1 MDIERLGA
9 AVRSARLRQALT
21 QQQLATAC
29 GLSRMTVSQVESGSF
44 SDLGIRKLDR
54 LLARLGLDLVI
65 VGASAGATDR
75 SRQTD
80 LVAPARGVSA
90 TSKIGRL
97 LAQRAM
103 TRRKQA
109 EALARS
115 TLARLHALGVEA
127 RLIGSLAS
135 GRFRQDSDV
144 DYLIENAGRLSEA
157 GIVAE
162 IERSMKGFP
171 FDAIFL
177 DRVAPNVR
185 PFILREGRHGSSAV
199 RQT

>member
-1 MDIERLGA
+1 M
-9 AVRSARLRQALT
+9 RQALT

-75 SRQTD
+75 SRRAD

-90 TSKIGRL
+90 ASRIGRL
-97 LAQRAM
+97 LARRAM
-103 TRRKQA
+103 TRRIEA

-171 FDAIFL
+171 FDVIFP
-177 DRVAPNVR
+177 DRVAPDVR
-185 PFILREGRHGSSAV
+185 PVIVREGRHGSSSV

>member
-1 MDIERLGA
+1 MNLERLGA
-9 AVRSARLRQALT
+9 AVRSARLRQGLT

-54 LLARLGLDLVI
+54 LLAHLGLDLVI
-65 VGASAGATDR
+65 VRASAGAADR
-75 SRQTD
+75 SRQAD

-90 TSKIGRL
+90 SSKIGRL
-97 LAQRAM
+97 LARRAM
-103 TRRKQA
+103 TRRKRA
-109 EALARS
+109 EGLARS

-127 RLIGSLAS
+127 RLVGSLAS
-135 GRFRQDSDV
+135 GRFRPDSDV
-144 DYLIENAGRLSEA
+144 DYLIENAGRLSA
-157 GIVAE
+157 ARIVAE

-171 FDAIFL
+171 FDAIFP

-185 PFILREGRHGSSAV
+185 RFIDRDGSSAL
-199 RQT
+199 RET